1 MPAQGATFYLASA
14 LLLVGLAITS
24 GAITKNAHGRVV
36 ESRDV
41 GT

>member
-24 GAITKNAHGRVV
+24 GALAH
-36 ESRDV
+36 DAPKAAQ
-41 GT
+41 